1 MRVCVSLFAYVCVRV
16 SVVNSDQMY
25 STDQLCS
32 CCPFLFSVAGLQEH
46 ARLPADRLCR
56 PCDSFST
63 VRRIDRQLERQRGLL
78 MLFNCTIAK
87 ADEEKSVAEILGN
100 KASFWRKDHF
110 HMDMIR
116 KRELA
121 VPLVDDLRPADRT
134 DNMPVVQLM
143 HERVRRAAEDA
154 LPRIV
159 CVFVCA
165 CLRVCAHA
173 FRSCFGSS
181 LFWSTNFC
189 CTASTDRNGN
199 SFDGIHEFG

>member
-1 MRVCVSLFAYVCVRV
+1 M
-16 SVVNSDQMY
+16 
-25 STDQLCS
+25 
-32 CCPFLFSVAGLQEH
+32 
-46 ARLPADRLCR
+46 
-56 PCDSFST
+56 
-63 VRRIDRQLERQRGLL
+63 

-143 HERVRRAAEDA
+143 HERVS
-154 LPRIV
+154 P
-159 CVFVCA
+159 
-165 CLRVCAHA
+165 
-173 FRSCFGSS
+173 SC
-181 LFWSTNFC
+181 
-189 CTASTDRNGN
+189 
-199 SFDGIHEFG
+199 